1 MAEPKPDSKTPFSVE
16 DAVKLFAKQNITVNV
31 VKTGKGGAPLR
42 DAETK
47 KFVTEDV
54 ALAAAHVVGVNER
67 AGEVGITTTDGR
79 KYVQAVK

>member
-1 MAEPKPDSKTPFSVE
+1 MAEPKSDIKTPITAE
-16 DAVKLFAKQNITVNV
+16 DAVKLFAKQNIVVNV
-31 VKTGKGGAPLR
+31 VKTGKGGVPLR

-67 AGEVGITTTDGR
+67 EGCVGITTVDGR
-79 KYVQAVK
+79 KFVQAVK